1 MLMILTANCVE
12 AKKDEV
18 FTIKQGDPSIL
29 LQEKKTAIF
38 DIDYSKMMVTD
49 GEDHDND
56 LLFYEWMKVQDED
69 DDKWTEDWVK
79 KDSAECQKAFRDY
92 FNDEIKKGIKL
103 TKFGK
108 DYKVI
113 FRLFMIDFGPA
124 FKMKLTGYSG
134 GEAKADGEM
143 ELLDIKTGETLLVI
157 EFKNLKGDSSFK
169 QIGRL
174 KGIFENFAEN
184 LSEYLEEYKE
194 DMEKQQKKQ
203 KKLEK
208 KNKKKD

>member
-1 MLMILTANCVE
+1 
-12 AKKDEV
+12 
-18 FTIKQGDPSIL
+18 
-29 LQEKKTAIF
+29 
-38 DIDYSKMMVTD
+38 
-49 GEDHDND
+49 
-56 LLFYEWMKVQDED
+56 
-69 DDKWTEDWVK
+69 
-79 KDSAECQKAFRDY
+79 
-92 FNDEIKKGIKL
+92 
-103 TKFGK
+103 
-108 DYKVI
+108 
-113 FRLFMIDFGPA
+113 
-124 FKMKLTGYSG
+124 MKLTGYSG

-208 KNKKKD
+208 KNKKD